1 MSKTAEDNSQN
12 STTEKVTPLT
22 LEESRKLL
30 YQYCLAGNIKEV
42 RNTIEKYKL
51 DLDLDLEF
59 TEALVYTIRGTGTQ
73 KEKENI
79 LLYLDSLGV
88 SLSIREKIA
97 LEWAIITN
105 DLPLIKFLQNQGV
118 DIVHDVQMHIFDAAL
133 KKDTTILKY
142 LVDQGTCV
150 SDGFLKDLAEL
161 DEPLPEDVM
170 KIIGRCPIEG

>member
-1 MSKTAEDNSQN
+1 MSKIVEENFQN
-12 STTEKVTPLT
+12 SAIT
-22 LEESRKLL
+22 LEESRNLFYK
-30 YQYCLAGNIKEV
+30 YCFAGNIEGV
-42 RNTIEKYKL
+42 RST
-51 DLDLDLEF
+51 LEEHSIDPDCEF
-59 TEALVYTIRGTGTQ
+59 GEGLVYTIRGTGTQ
-73 KEKENI
+73 KEKEDI

-170 KIIGRCPIEG
+170 EIIGRCPIEG